1 VIGLDK
7 DPALLAAARAYVEE
21 AELTNV
27 EIVEGDARNT
37 GLPHGSFDLVNLRF
51 VMAFGHAD
59 TLLREMIRLARPGGI
74 VISQETDQNSWCF
87 FPRCPVWPRLKQTIE
102 SAFIEIGGNANI
114 GQQTFGMLRRAGL
127 EDVRIRTAVAAL
139 QNCHPYMRMPI
150 IGATGLRKVIV
161 GAGLMS
167 EGELDATLAEM
178 EQIVSDPETY
188 AVSFTV
194 TQVWGRKP
202 VDLVRSDGPCPN

>member
-1 VIGLDK
+1 M
-7 DPALLAAARAYVEE
+7 
-21 AELTNV
+21 
-27 EIVEGDARNT
+27 
-37 GLPHGSFDLVNLRF
+37 RF

-59 TLLREMIRLARPGGI
+59 ALLREMVALVRPGGI
-74 VISQETDQNSWCF
+74 AISQETDQNSWNF
-87 FPRCPVWPRLKQTIE
+87 FPRRRVWPRLKQTIE

-127 EDVRIRTAVAAL
+127 EDVRVRTTVAAL
-139 QNCHPYMRMPI
+139 QNCHPYMRVPI
-150 IGATGLRKVIV
+150 IRATGLRKVIV

-167 EGELDATLAEM
+167 EGELDETLAEM
-178 EQIVSDPETY
+178 EQIVNDPETF

-202 VDLVRSDGPCPN
+202 FRG